1 MGDDPDGS
9 YGLRGVLIE
18 DKPLFDSYYAATP
31 SRLSDYSFA
40 GTFMWRHPIH
50 LRWAVLHGHLCVFAN
65 GENGL
70 TMIAP
75 PLGDGHFEAALRDS
89 IEVCRDFNH
98 RTGHQGNMAVE
109 YVNASIRERF
119 PAGFTA
125 EPMGGDYVY
134 STEKMITLAG
144 GELSSKRHDRKR
156 FMTRYAARTERFGP
170 QHVQPCLDLLAKW
183 QCQHAD
189 GEDSLGQTIRIKRAK
204 ESFAT
209 AEAIRHWDAIG
220 LKGMVLYAGDEIV
233 GFTFGDLLGPDTCNI
248 LIEKTDRTFA
258 GSAQY
263 IFSEFCRQAWSGTAW
278 CNAGDDWDI
287 PSLAYTKQSYRP
299 ALRIEKWRMIPV
311 PATVVAVGAGL
322 TDASSVAAAE
332 AAIAHPPSV
341 ETPADNVTVV
351 TLPTAEAMATTPVPD
366 MVPAAAAGFG
376 SVTQE
381 ARESDVDELVALENR
396 CFDASTAI
404 ARRQWK
410 YLIRSRTADVRVVR
424 RGGRV
429 AASMVVLRFRVHKGV
444 LSRIYSL
451 SVDAECRHQGLG
463 RAMVNE
469 AIEQL
474 RHDGVRVAV
483 LEVDQANLPA
493 IGLYEKLG
501 FRTVRSLTDY
511 YGPGRHGWKMRLDL
525 AQARL
530 LAT

>member
-1 MGDDPDGS
+1 
-9 YGLRGVLIE
+9 
-18 DKPLFDSYYAATP
+18 
-31 SRLSDYSFA
+31 
-40 GTFMWRHPIH
+40 MWRHPIH
-50 LRWAVLHGHLCVFAN
+50 LRWTVLHGHLCVFAN

-89 IEVCRDFNH
+89 IEICRDFNH
-98 RTGHQGNMAVE
+98 RTGHQGNMAIE
-109 YVNASIRERF
+109 YVSAPIRERF

-156 FMTRYAARTERFGP
+156 FMTRYVARTEPFGP
-170 QHVQPCLDLLAKW
+170 QHVQPCLELLAKW
-183 QCQHAD
+183 QHQHTD
-189 GEDSLGQTIRIKRAK
+189 SQDSLGQTIGIKRAK

-220 LKGMVLYAGDEIV
+220 LKGMVLYAGDEMV
-233 GFTFGDLLGPDTCNI
+233 GFTFGELLGPDTCNI
-248 LIEKTDRTFA
+248 LIEKTDRTYA

-263 IFSEFCRQAWSGTAW
+263 IFSEFCRQMWSATTW

-299 ALRIEKWRMIPV
+299 AFRIEKWRMIPV

-322 TDASSVAAAE
+322 ADVSSVAATVAAE
-332 AAIAHPPSV
+332 EVAQPPSV
-341 ETPADNVTVV
+341 ESPSDDATLV
-351 TLPTAEAMATTPVPD
+351 TLPTVEAMTATSAADMAATP
-366 MVPAAAAGFG
+366 AAGFG

-381 ARESDVDELVALENR
+381 ARESDVDELAALENR
-396 CFDASTAI
+396 CFDATTAI
-404 ARRQWK
+404 TRRQWK

-424 RGGRV
+424 RENRII
-429 AASMVVLRFRVHKGV
+429 ASMVVLRFRVHKGV

-451 SVDAECRHQGLG
+451 SVDAEYRHQGLG

-483 LEVDQANLPA
+483 LEVDQENLPA
-493 IGLYEKLG
+493 IRLYEKLG

-525 AQARL
+525 AQAPL